1 MIISQTNI
9 HTHDPEELQK
19 AVSVNLYD
27 EIVQKYLK
35 T

>member
-1 MIISQTNI
+1 MIISQTNF
-9 HTHDPEELQK
+9 HTHEPEELLK
-19 AVSVNLYD
+19 AVPVNLYD